1 MTSAKILGG
10 LILRKASDN
19 APVILTALGV
29 AGTISTAVLAVRA
42 TPGAMSKIEADQ
54 LIVAKPV
61 GDEENN
67 WRLSKFGVVKL
78 VWKDY
83 IPTTLMAAGTI
94 AAIIG
99 ANTVANKRYAALTA
113 AYTLTD
119 RAYREYKE
127 QVISEVGEKTSE
139 KIQAKVAKKK
149 WDADDMGNK
158 EVIIIGDGKTLCY
171 DVYTGRSFLSSR
183 QALEQAEIEVNK
195 TIINSNY
202 ATLNDFWREVG
213 LATTTPGEN
222 IGWNTNDYCDLAIA
236 AIIVED
242 GQPALSVDF
251 HVPPM
256 PRPDRVW

>member
-42 TPGAMSKIEADQ
+42 TPQAISLLEEA
-54 LIVAKPV
+54 
-61 GDEENN
+61 GEEHPFPT
-67 WRLSKFGVVKL
+67 KFQVVKIA
-78 VWKDY
+78 WKPY

-149 WDADDMGNK
+149 WDADDMDNK
-158 EVIIIGDGKTLCY
+158 EVIIIGGGKTLCY
-171 DVYTGRSFLSSR
+171 DVYTGRSFLSDM
-183 QALEQAEIEVNK
+183 QTLQQAEINVNN
-195 TIINSNY
+195 TIINSDY

-222 IGWNTNDYCDLAIA
+222 IGWNNADLCRLSIA
-236 AIIVED
+236 AIQVED

-251 HVPPM
+251 HVPPK